1 MAELEAAMEKN
12 LIAQLT
18 TGISQWTYRKDIT
31 TEEALWHNFREKLN
45 QNNQAV
51 LDGEL
56 LTDEEFGQIKNFM
69 LEQAQTP
76 YKAALWLA
84 GENGEAVIPLVRED
98 AAKGTIHL
106 FAVSSREIAG
116 GRSCYEVIN
125 QYVSAKEGSGDRER
139 RFDVTL
145 LINGM
150 PMIQIELKNQ
160 NHPFMDAFRQIKK
173 YKVQGKFKGLFG
185 LVQMYVVTNG
195 SNTRYIAADT
205 GDRLNENFLTTWVDS
220 SNQPVENYLQ
230 FARNVL
236 RIPEAHQMIGFYS
249 VLDAERKKLMLL
261 RPYQI
266 HAIEAVKKA
275 SGEGKSGFVWHT
287 TGSGKTMTS
296 YTVTKN
302 LLTIPSVDKT
312 IFLIDRKDL
321 DQQTSTS
328 FKAYA
333 ENDAV
338 DIEDTQ
344 NIGELVRKLYSND
357 RIAIITT
364 IQKLQILIKRYSS
377 EAKKDSTK
385 TKKFHGLRIGFVVDE
400 CHRTVTPETQ
410 RMIMNFFESSLWYG
424 FTGTPIFKE
433 NMRARKGDLP
443 RTTEG
448 MFGPCL
454 HKYTIREAL
463 HNKAVLGFQIEY
475 KDTISYEQICVIGEQ
490 MGVGKKHELLVNED
504 RSKVTYTVMREV
516 KAQDPDP
523 YANDIHRME
532 VIDFIINQCAGK
544 FRLSAER
551 GDAYEAILTVKSIS
565 DAQCYYRLMKQFVAE
580 GKVAEHVRSKLNDF
594 PRIAIT
600 HTVTEN
606 DDDSIQ
612 NQQFMLEAMQ
622 DYNAMFGTNYGLD
635 SQRAYNTDLNDRLAR
650 KKGQYR
656 LRENQLD
663 IVIVVDRLL
672 TGFDAPPCGI
682 LFVDRPPMSYQNI
695 IQAFSRTNRL
705 YDRSKKYGM
714 IVIFQR
720 AEEYRKAVDDA
731 LWLYSNGG
739 TNDVSA
745 PPFAEIEQEFT
756 EAISEI
762 RKLAPAPEAV
772 DNLLNDRAAMAKF
785 VKQFQKL
792 DKSFGEIQVYMEWA
806 DKDLERDYGI
816 SHQDFDDYLG
826 KYQNVLEE
834 LKRSRDDDGDD
845 VTIDIE
851 YELETIRI
859 EIIDYRYLMSLIQRH
874 IPDEDQII
882 VEAVHDENI
891 EKYIDQLAESN
902 PGLASVIRQ
911 FWEDMKAHPEAYKG
925 MDAMNVIE
933 QRIDNII
940 NQQVDMLV
948 KEWCVKKNE
957 VLFVLENYKKSAPIV
972 VGNDYEKFKQTHN
985 MSKLMYKR
993 KVKEAIAALAE
1004 KIKPLLDK

>member
-1 MAELEAAMEKN
+1 M
-12 LIAQLT
+12 
-18 TGISQWTYRKDIT
+18 
-31 TEEALWHNFREKLN
+31 
-45 QNNQAV
+45 
-51 LDGEL
+51 
-56 LTDEEFGQIKNFM
+56 
-69 LEQAQTP
+69 
-76 YKAALWLA
+76 
-84 GENGEAVIPLVRED
+84 
-98 AAKGTIHL
+98 
-106 FAVSSREIAG
+106 
-116 GRSCYEVIN
+116 
-125 QYVSAKEGSGDRER
+125 
-139 RFDVTL
+139 
-145 LINGM
+145 
-150 PMIQIELKNQ
+150 
-160 NHPFMDAFRQIKK
+160 
-173 YKVQGKFKGLFG
+173 
-185 LVQMYVVTNG
+185 
-195 SNTRYIAADT
+195 
-205 GDRLNENFLTTWVDS
+205 
-220 SNQPVENYLQ
+220 
-230 FARNVL
+230 
-236 RIPEAHQMIGFYS
+236 
-249 VLDAERKKLMLL
+249 
-261 RPYQI
+261 
-266 HAIEAVKKA
+266 
-275 SGEGKSGFVWHT
+275 
-287 TGSGKTMTS
+287 
-296 YTVTKN
+296 
-302 LLTIPSVDKT
+302 
-312 IFLIDRKDL
+312 
-321 DQQTSTS
+321 
-328 FKAYA
+328 
-333 ENDAV
+333 
-338 DIEDTQ
+338 
-344 NIGELVRKLYSND
+344 
-357 RIAIITT
+357 
-364 IQKLQILIKRYSS
+364 
-377 EAKKDSTK
+377 
-385 TKKFHGLRIGFVVDE
+385 DE

-504 RSKVTYTVMREV
+504 RSKVNYTVMREV
-516 KAQDPDP
+516 KAQDTDP

-720 AEEYRKAVDDA
+720 AEEYRKAVDEA

-826 KYQNVLEE
+826 KYQNVLEA
-834 LKRSRDDDGDD
+834 LKHSRDDDGDD

-902 PGLASVIRQ
+902 PGLAAVIRQ

>member
-1 MAELEAAMEKN
+1 MAEREAAMEKN

-18 TGISQWTYRKDIT
+18 TGISQWTYRKDIA

-51 LDGEL
+51 LAGEL
-56 LTDEEFGQIKNFM
+56 ITDEEFGQIKNFV

-76 YKAALWLA
+76 YKAALWLS
-84 GENGEAVIPLVRED
+84 GENGEAVIPLARED
-98 AAKGTIHL
+98 ASKGTIHL

-125 QYVSAKEGSGDRER
+125 QYVSAKDGSDDRER

-195 SNTRYIAADT
+195 SNTRYIAADS
-205 GDRLNENFLTTWVDS
+205 GDRLNENFLTTWVDTH
-220 SNQPVENYLQ
+220 NQPVENYLQ
-230 FARNVL
+230 FAKSVL

-249 VLDAERKKLMLL
+249 VLDAERKKLLLL

-266 HAIEAVKKA
+266 HAIEAVKRA
-275 SGEGKSGFVWHT
+275 SAQGKSGFVWHT

-302 LLTIPSVDKT
+302 LLTIPSIDKT

-344 NIGELVRKLYSND
+344 NIGELARKLYSND
-357 RIAIITT
+357 RIAIVTT

-377 EAKKDSTK
+377 EARKDSTK
-385 TKKFHGLRIGFVVDE
+385 AKKFHGLRIGFVVDE

-410 RMIMNFFESSLWYG
+410 RMIMRFFASSLWYG
-424 FTGTPIFKE
+424 FTGTPLFKE
-433 NMRARKGDLP
+433 TMRARKGDLP

-454 HKYTIREAL
+454 HRYTIREAL
-463 HNKAVLGFQIEY
+463 QNKAVLGFQIEY
-475 KDTISYEQICVIGEQ
+475 KDTISYEQICAIGEQ
-490 MGVGKKHELLVNED
+490 VGIGKESDLLLRED
-504 RSKVTYTVMREV
+504 RSNVAYRVLGEV
-516 KAQDPDP
+516 KAQDTDP
-523 YANDIHRME
+523 YDNDMHRME
-532 VIDFIINQCAGK
+532 VIDFIINKCTGK
-544 FRLSAER
+544 FRLGAER
-551 GDAYEAILTVKSIS
+551 GDSYEAILTVSSIS
-565 DAQCYYRLMKQFVAE
+565 NAQCYYRLMKQFVAE

-606 DDDSIQ
+606 DDNSID

-672 TGFDAPPCGI
+672 TGFDAPPCAI

-705 YDRSKKYGM
+705 YDRAKKYGM

-720 AEEYRKAVDDA
+720 AEEYRKAVDEA

-745 PPFAEIEQEFT
+745 PPFAEIEQDFV
-756 EAISEI
+756 EAIKEL
-762 RKLAPAPEAV
+762 RKLAPTPEAV
-772 DNLLNDRAAMAKF
+772 DGLMNDRAAMSKF
-785 VKQFQKL
+785 VRQFQKL
-792 DKSFGEIQVYMEWA
+792 DKSLGEIQVYMEWA

-816 SHQDFDDYLG
+816 SWQDFDDYLG
-826 KYQNVLEE
+826 KYQNVLEA
-834 LKRSRDDDGDD
+834 LKASRDDSDE
-845 VTIDIE
+845 VNIDIA

-859 EIIDYRYLMSLIQRH
+859 ETIDYRYLVSLIQRH
-874 IPDEDQII
+874 IPDEDQIV
-882 VEAVHDENI
+882 VEDVHDENI
-891 EKYIDQLAESN
+891 EKYIDQLEEGN
-902 PGLASVIRQ
+902 PALAAVVRQ
-911 FWEDMKAHPEAYKG
+911 FWEDMKARPEEYKG
-925 MDAMNVIE
+925 MDAMSVIE

-948 KEWCVKKNE
+948 HEWCVKKND
-957 VLFVLENYKKSAPIV
+957 VLFLLENYRKSAPIV
-972 VGNDYEKFKQTHN
+972 VEDDYDMFKQTHK

-1004 KIKPLLDK
+1004 KLKPLWDK

>member
-1 MAELEAAMEKN
+1 MAEREATMEKN

-18 TGISQWTYRKDIT
+18 TGISQWTYRKDIA
-31 TEEALWHNFREKLN
+31 TEEALWNNFREKLN

-51 LDGEL
+51 LAGEL
-56 LTDEEFGQIKNFM
+56 ITDEEFGQIKNFV

-76 YKAALWLA
+76 YKAALWLS
-84 GENGEAVIPLVRED
+84 GENGEAVIPLARED
-98 AAKGTIHL
+98 ASKGTIHL

-125 QYVSAKEGSGDRER
+125 QYISAKDGNDDRER

-195 SNTRYIAADT
+195 SNTRYIAADS
-205 GDRLNENFLTTWVDS
+205 GDRLNENFLTTWVDTH
-220 SNQPVENYLQ
+220 NQPVENYLQ
-230 FARNVL
+230 FAKSVL

-249 VLDAERKKLMLL
+249 VLDAERRKLLLL

-266 HAIEAVKKA
+266 HAIEAVKRA
-275 SGEGKSGFVWHT
+275 SAQGKSGFVWHT

-302 LLTIPSVDKT
+302 LLTIPSIDKT

-344 NIGELVRKLYSND
+344 NIGELARKLYSND
-357 RIAIITT
+357 RIAIVTT

-385 TKKFHGLRIGFVVDE
+385 AKKFHGLRIGFVVDE

-410 RMIMNFFESSLWYG
+410 RMIMRFFASSLWYG
-424 FTGTPIFKE
+424 FTGTPLFKE
-433 NMRARKGDLP
+433 TMRARKGDLP

-454 HKYTIREAL
+454 HRYTIREAL
-463 HNKAVLGFQIEY
+463 QNKAVLGFQIEY
-475 KDTISYEQICVIGEQ
+475 KDTISYEQICAIGEQ
-490 MGVGKKHELLVNED
+490 VGIGKESDLLLRED
-504 RSKVTYTVMREV
+504 RSNVAYRVLGEV
-516 KAQDPDP
+516 KAQDADP
-523 YANDIHRME
+523 YDNDMHRME
-532 VIDFIINQCAGK
+532 VIDFIINKCAGK
-544 FRLSAER
+544 FRLGAER
-551 GDAYEAILTVKSIS
+551 GDSYEAILTVSSIS
-565 DAQCYYRLMKQFVAE
+565 NAQCYYRLMKQFVAD
-580 GKVAEHVRSKLNDF
+580 GKISEHVRSKLNDF

-606 DDDSIQ
+606 DDNSID

-672 TGFDAPPCGI
+672 TGFDAPPCAI

-705 YDRSKKYGM
+705 YDRAKKYGM

-720 AEEYRKAVDDA
+720 AEEYRKAVDEA

-745 PPFAEIEQEFT
+745 PPFAEIEQDFA
-756 EAISEI
+756 EAIKEL
-762 RKLAPAPEAV
+762 RKLAPTPEAV
-772 DNLLNDRAAMAKF
+772 DSLMNDRVAMSKF
-785 VKQFQKL
+785 VRQFQRL
-792 DKSFGEIQVYMEWA
+792 DKSLGEIQVYIEWA
-806 DKDLERDYGI
+806 DKDFERDYGI
-816 SHQDFDDYLG
+816 SWQDFDDYLG
-826 KYQNVLEE
+826 KYQNVLEA
-834 LKRSRDDDGDD
+834 LKASHDDDDN
-845 VTIDIE
+845 VSIDIE

-859 EIIDYRYLMSLIQRH
+859 ETIDYRYLVSLIQRH
-874 IPDEDQII
+874 IPDDDQIV
-882 VEAVHDENI
+882 VEDVHDENI
-891 EKYIDQLAESN
+891 EKYIDQLEEGN
-902 PGLASVIRQ
+902 PALAAVVRQ
-911 FWEDMKAHPEAYKG
+911 FWEDMKAMPEDYKG
-925 MDAMNVIE
+925 MDAMSVIE

-940 NQQVDMLV
+940 NQQVDTLV
-948 KEWCVKKNE
+948 HEWCVKKND
-957 VLFVLENYKKSAPIV
+957 VLFVLENYRKSAPIV
-972 VGNDYEKFKQTHN
+972 VEDDFDRFKQTHK

-1004 KIKPLLDK
+1004 KLKPLLDK

>member
-1 MAELEAAMEKN
+1 M
-12 LIAQLT
+12 
-18 TGISQWTYRKDIT
+18 
-31 TEEALWHNFREKLN
+31 
-45 QNNQAV
+45 
-51 LDGEL
+51 
-56 LTDEEFGQIKNFM
+56 
-69 LEQAQTP
+69 
-76 YKAALWLA
+76 
-84 GENGEAVIPLVRED
+84 
-98 AAKGTIHL
+98 
-106 FAVSSREIAG
+106 
-116 GRSCYEVIN
+116 
-125 QYVSAKEGSGDRER
+125 
-139 RFDVTL
+139 
-145 LINGM
+145 
-150 PMIQIELKNQ
+150 
-160 NHPFMDAFRQIKK
+160 
-173 YKVQGKFKGLFG
+173 
-185 LVQMYVVTNG
+185 
-195 SNTRYIAADT
+195 
-205 GDRLNENFLTTWVDS
+205 
-220 SNQPVENYLQ
+220 
-230 FARNVL
+230 
-236 RIPEAHQMIGFYS
+236 
-249 VLDAERKKLMLL
+249 
-261 RPYQI
+261 
-266 HAIEAVKKA
+266 
-275 SGEGKSGFVWHT
+275 
-287 TGSGKTMTS
+287 
-296 YTVTKN
+296 
-302 LLTIPSVDKT
+302 
-312 IFLIDRKDL
+312 
-321 DQQTSTS
+321 
-328 FKAYA
+328 
-333 ENDAV
+333 
-338 DIEDTQ
+338 
-344 NIGELVRKLYSND
+344 
-357 RIAIITT
+357 
-364 IQKLQILIKRYSS
+364 
-377 EAKKDSTK
+377 
-385 TKKFHGLRIGFVVDE
+385 DE

-504 RSKVTYTVMREV
+504 RSKVNYTVMREV
-516 KAQDPDP
+516 KAQDTDP

-720 AEEYRKAVDDA
+720 AEEYRKAVDEA

-845 VTIDIE
+845 VPIDIE

-902 PGLASVIRQ
+902 PGLAAVIRQ

>member
-1 MAELEAAMEKN
+1 MAEREAAMEKN

-18 TGISQWTYRKDIT
+18 TGISQWTYRKDIA
-31 TEEALWHNFREKLN
+31 TEEALWNNFREKLN

-51 LDGEL
+51 LAGEL
-56 LTDEEFGQIKNFM
+56 ITDEEFGQIKNFV

-76 YKAALWLA
+76 YKAALWLS
-84 GENGEAVIPLVRED
+84 GENGEAVIPLARED
-98 AAKGTIHL
+98 ASKGTIHL

-125 QYVSAKEGSGDRER
+125 QYVSAKDGSDDRER

-195 SNTRYIAADT
+195 SNTRYIAADS
-205 GDRLNENFLTTWVDS
+205 GDRLNENFLTTWVDTH
-220 SNQPVENYLQ
+220 NQPVENYLQ
-230 FARNVL
+230 FAKSVL

-249 VLDAERKKLMLL
+249 VLDAERKKLLLL

-266 HAIEAVKKA
+266 HAIEAVKRA
-275 SGEGKSGFVWHT
+275 SAQGKSGFVWHT

-302 LLTIPSVDKT
+302 LLTIPSIDKT

-344 NIGELVRKLYSND
+344 NIGELARKLYSND
-357 RIAIITT
+357 RIAIVTT

-377 EAKKDSTK
+377 EARKDSTK
-385 TKKFHGLRIGFVVDE
+385 AKKFHGLRIGFVVDE

-410 RMIMNFFESSLWYG
+410 RMIMRFFASSLWYG
-424 FTGTPIFKE
+424 FTGTPLFKE
-433 NMRARKGDLP
+433 TMRARKGDLP
-443 RTTEG
+443 RITEG
-448 MFGPCL
+448 MFGSCL
-454 HKYTIREAL
+454 HRYTIREAL
-463 HNKAVLGFQIEY
+463 QNKAVLGFQIEY
-475 KDTISYEQICVIGEQ
+475 KDTISYEQICAIGEQ
-490 MGVGKKHELLVNED
+490 VGIGKESDLLLRED
-504 RSKVTYTVMREV
+504 RSNVAYRVLGEV
-516 KAQDPDP
+516 KAQDTDP
-523 YANDIHRME
+523 YDNDMHRME
-532 VIDFIINQCAGK
+532 VIDFIINKCAGK
-544 FRLSAER
+544 FRLGAER
-551 GDAYEAILTVKSIS
+551 GDSYEAILTVKSIA
-565 DAQCYYRLMKQFVAE
+565 DAQSYYRLMKQFVAE

-606 DDDSIQ
+606 DDNSID

-656 LRENQLD
+656 LRKNQLD

-672 TGFDAPPCGI
+672 TGFDAPPCAI

-705 YDRSKKYGM
+705 YDRAKKYGM

-720 AEEYRKAVDDA
+720 AEEYRKAVDEA

-745 PPFAEIEQEFT
+745 PPFAEIEQDFV
-756 EAISEI
+756 EAIKEL
-762 RKLAPAPEAV
+762 RKLAPTPEAV
-772 DNLLNDRAAMAKF
+772 DSLMNDRAAMSKF
-785 VKQFQKL
+785 VRQFQKL
-792 DKSFGEIQVYMEWA
+792 DKSLGEIQVYMEWA
-806 DKDLERDYGI
+806 DKDFERDYGI
-816 SHQDFDDYLG
+816 SWQDFDDYLG
-826 KYQNVLEE
+826 KYQNVLEA
-834 LKRSRDDDGDD
+834 LKASRDDSDE
-845 VTIDIE
+845 VNIDIA

-859 EIIDYRYLMSLIQRH
+859 ETIDYRYLVSLIQRH
-874 IPDEDQII
+874 IPDDDQIV
-882 VEAVHDENI
+882 VEDVHDENI
-891 EKYIDQLAESN
+891 EKYIDQLEEGN
-902 PGLASVIRQ
+902 PALAAVVRQ
-911 FWEDMKAHPEAYKG
+911 FWEDMKARPEDYKG
-925 MDAMNVIE
+925 MDAMSVIE

-948 KEWCVKKNE
+948 HEWCIKKKD
-957 VLFVLENYKKSAPIV
+957 VLFVLENYRKSAPIV
-972 VGNDYEKFKQTHN
+972 VEDDFDRFKQTHK

-993 KVKEAIAALAE
+993 KAKEAVAALAE
-1004 KIKPLLDK
+1004 KLKPLLDK

>member
-1 MAELEAAMEKN
+1 
-12 LIAQLT
+12 
-18 TGISQWTYRKDIT
+18 
-31 TEEALWHNFREKLN
+31 
-45 QNNQAV
+45 
-51 LDGEL
+51 
-56 LTDEEFGQIKNFM
+56 
-69 LEQAQTP
+69 
-76 YKAALWLA
+76 
-84 GENGEAVIPLVRED
+84 
-98 AAKGTIHL
+98 
-106 FAVSSREIAG
+106 
-116 GRSCYEVIN
+116 
-125 QYVSAKEGSGDRER
+125 
-139 RFDVTL
+139 
-145 LINGM
+145 
-150 PMIQIELKNQ
+150 
-160 NHPFMDAFRQIKK
+160 
-173 YKVQGKFKGLFG
+173 
-185 LVQMYVVTNG
+185 
-195 SNTRYIAADT
+195 
-205 GDRLNENFLTTWVDS
+205 
-220 SNQPVENYLQ
+220 
-230 FARNVL
+230 
-236 RIPEAHQMIGFYS
+236 
-249 VLDAERKKLMLL
+249 
-261 RPYQI
+261 
-266 HAIEAVKKA
+266 
-275 SGEGKSGFVWHT
+275 
-287 TGSGKTMTS
+287 MTS

-516 KAQDPDP
+516 KAQDTDP

-532 VIDFIINQCAGK
+532 VIDFIINKCAGK

-720 AEEYRKAVDDA
+720 AEEYRKAVDEA

-826 KYQNVLEE
+826 KYQNVLEA

-902 PGLASVIRQ
+902 PGLAAVIRQ

>member
-1 MAELEAAMEKN
+1 MAEREAAMEKN

-31 TEEALWHNFREKLN
+31 TEEVLWNNFREKLN

-51 LDGEL
+51 LAGEL
-56 LTDEEFGQIKNFM
+56 ITDEEFGQIKNFV

-76 YKAALWLA
+76 YKAALWLS

-98 AAKGTIHL
+98 ASKGTIHL

-125 QYVSAKEGSGDRER
+125 QYVSPKDGSDDRER

-195 SNTRYIAADT
+195 SNTRYIAADS
-205 GDRLNENFLTTWVDS
+205 GDRLNENFLTTWVDTH
-220 SNQPVENYLQ
+220 NQPVENYLQ
-230 FARNVL
+230 FAKSVL

-249 VLDAERKKLMLL
+249 VLDAERKKLLLL

-266 HAIEAVKKA
+266 HAIEAVKRA
-275 SGEGKSGFVWHT
+275 SAEGRSGFVWHT

-302 LLTIPSVDKT
+302 LLAIPSIDKT

-333 ENDAV
+333 ENDSV

-344 NIGELVRKLYSND
+344 NIGELARKLYSND
-357 RIAIITT
+357 RIAIVTT

-377 EAKKDSTK
+377 EAKRDSAK
-385 TKKFHGLRIGFVVDE
+385 TQKFHGLRIGFVVDE

-410 RMIMNFFESSLWYG
+410 RMIMSFFASSLWYG
-424 FTGTPIFKE
+424 FTGTPLFKE
-433 NMRARKGDLP
+433 TMRARKGDLP

-454 HKYTIREAL
+454 HRYTIREAL

-475 KDTISYEQICVIGEQ
+475 KDTISYEQICAIGEQ
-490 MGVGKKHELLVNED
+490 VGVGKESELLLRED
-504 RSKVTYTVMREV
+504 RGNVAYRVLGEV
-516 KAQDPDP
+516 KAQDADP
-523 YANDIHRME
+523 YDNDMHRME
-532 VIDFIINQCAGK
+532 VIDFIINKCAGK
-544 FRLSAER
+544 FRLGAER
-551 GDAYEAILTVKSIS
+551 GDSYEAILTVSSIS
-565 DAQCYYRLMKQFVAE
+565 HAQCYYRLMKQFVAA
-580 GKVAEHVRSKLNDF
+580 GKVSAHVRSKLNDF

-606 DDDSIQ
+606 DDNSID

-672 TGFDAPPCGI
+672 TGFDAPPCAI

-705 YDRSKKYGM
+705 YDKAKKYGM

-720 AEEYRKAVDDA
+720 AEEYRKAVDEA
-731 LWLYSNGG
+731 LWLYFNGG

-745 PPFAEIEQEFT
+745 PPFAEIEQDFAA
-756 EAISEI
+756 AIKAL
-762 RKLAPAPEAV
+762 RKLAPTPEAV
-772 DNLLNDRAAMAKF
+772 DSLMNDRAAMSKF
-785 VKQFQKL
+785 VKQFQRL
-792 DKSFGEIQVYMEWA
+792 DKSLGEIQVYMEWA

-816 SHQDFDDYLG
+816 SQQDFDDYLG
-826 KYQNVLEE
+826 KYQNVLEA
-834 LKRSRDDDGDD
+834 LKASRDDSDD
-845 VTIDIE
+845 NVSIDIE
-851 YELETIRI
+851 YELETIRV
-859 EIIDYRYLMSLIQRH
+859 EMIDYRYLMSLIQRH
-874 IPDEDQII
+874 IPDDDQII
-882 VEAVHDENI
+882 VEDVHDENI
-891 EKYIDQLAESN
+891 EKYIDQLEEGN
-902 PGLASVIRQ
+902 PTLAAVVRQ
-911 FWEDMKAHPEAYKG
+911 FWEDMKARPEDYKG
-925 MDAMNVIE
+925 MDAMSVIE
-933 QRIDNII
+933 ERIDNII
-940 NQQVDMLV
+940 MQQVDMLV
-948 KEWCVKKNE
+948 NEWCVRKND
-957 VLFVLENYKKSAPIV
+957 VLFVLENYRKSAPIV
-972 VGNDYEKFKQTHN
+972 VEDDYDRYKQTHK

-993 KVKEAIAALAE
+993 KVKEAVAALAE
-1004 KIKPLLDK
+1004 RIKPLLDK

>member
-1 MAELEAAMEKN
+1 MAEREAAMEKN

-18 TGISQWTYRKDIT
+18 TGISQWTYRKDIA
-31 TEEALWHNFREKLN
+31 TEEALWNNFREKLN

-51 LDGEL
+51 LAGEL
-56 LTDEEFGQIKNFM
+56 ITDEEFGQIKNFV

-76 YKAALWLA
+76 YKAALWLS
-84 GENGEAVIPLVRED
+84 GENGEAVIPLARED
-98 AAKGTIHL
+98 ASKGMIHL

-125 QYVSAKEGSGDRER
+125 QYVSAKDGSDDRER

-195 SNTRYIAADT
+195 SNTRYIAADS
-205 GDRLNENFLTTWVDS
+205 GDRLNENFLTTWVDTH
-220 SNQPVENYLQ
+220 NQPVENYLQ
-230 FARNVL
+230 FAKNVL

-249 VLDAERKKLMLL
+249 VLDAERRKLLLL

-266 HAIEAVKKA
+266 HAIEAVKRA
-275 SGEGKSGFVWHT
+275 SVQGKSGFVWHT

-302 LLTIPSVDKT
+302 LLTIPSIDKT

-344 NIGELVRKLYSND
+344 NIGELARKLYSSD
-357 RIAIITT
+357 RIAIVTT

-385 TKKFHGLRIGFVVDE
+385 AKKFHGLRIGFVVDE

-410 RMIMNFFESSLWYG
+410 RMIMRFFASSLWYG
-424 FTGTPIFKE
+424 FTGTPLFKE
-433 NMRARKGDLP
+433 TMRARKGDLP

-454 HKYTIREAL
+454 HRYTIREAL
-463 HNKAVLGFQIEY
+463 QNKAVLGFQIEY
-475 KDTISYEQICVIGEQ
+475 KDTISYEQICAIGEQ
-490 MGVGKKHELLVNED
+490 VGIGKESDLLLRED
-504 RSKVTYTVMREV
+504 RSNVAYRVLGEV
-516 KAQDPDP
+516 RAQDTDP
-523 YANDIHRME
+523 YDNDMHRME
-532 VIDFIINQCAGK
+532 VIDFIINKCAGK
-544 FRLSAER
+544 FRLGAER
-551 GDAYEAILTVKSIS
+551 GDSYEAILTVSSIS
-565 DAQCYYRLMKQFVAE
+565 NAQCYYRLMKQFVAE
-580 GKVAEHVRSKLNDF
+580 GKVSEHVRSKLNDF

-606 DDDSIQ
+606 DDNSID

-672 TGFDAPPCGI
+672 TGFDAPPCAI

-705 YDRSKKYGM
+705 YDRAKKYGM

-720 AEEYRKAVDDA
+720 AEEYRKAVDEA

-745 PPFAEIEQEFT
+745 PPFAEIEQDFA
-756 EAISEI
+756 EAIKEL
-762 RKLAPAPEAV
+762 RKLAPRPEAI
-772 DNLLNDRAAMAKF
+772 DSLMNDRAAMSKF
-785 VKQFQKL
+785 VKQFQRL
-792 DKSFGEIQVYMEWA
+792 DKSLGEIQVYMEWA

-816 SHQDFDDYLG
+816 SWQDFDDYLG
-826 KYQNVLEE
+826 KYQNVLEA
-834 LKRSRDDDGDD
+834 LKASRDDSDE
-845 VTIDIE
+845 VNIDIA

-859 EIIDYRYLMSLIQRH
+859 ETIDYRYLVSLIQRH
-874 IPDEDQII
+874 IPDDDQII
-882 VEAVHDENI
+882 VEDVHDENI
-891 EKYIDQLAESN
+891 EKYIDQLEEGN
-902 PGLASVIRQ
+902 PALAAVVRQ
-911 FWEDMKAHPEAYKG
+911 FWEDMKARPEDYKG
-925 MDAMNVIE
+925 MDAMSVIE
-933 QRIDNII
+933 QRIGNII

-948 KEWCVKKNE
+948 HEWCVKKND
-957 VLFVLENYKKSAPIV
+957 VLFVLENYRKSAPIV
-972 VGNDYEKFKQTHN
+972 VEDDYDRFKQVHK

-1004 KIKPLLDK
+1004 KLKPLWDK

>member
-1 MAELEAAMEKN
+1 M
-12 LIAQLT
+12 
-18 TGISQWTYRKDIT
+18 
-31 TEEALWHNFREKLN
+31 
-45 QNNQAV
+45 
-51 LDGEL
+51 
-56 LTDEEFGQIKNFM
+56 
-69 LEQAQTP
+69 
-76 YKAALWLA
+76 
-84 GENGEAVIPLVRED
+84 
-98 AAKGTIHL
+98 
-106 FAVSSREIAG
+106 
-116 GRSCYEVIN
+116 
-125 QYVSAKEGSGDRER
+125 
-139 RFDVTL
+139 
-145 LINGM
+145 
-150 PMIQIELKNQ
+150 
-160 NHPFMDAFRQIKK
+160 
-173 YKVQGKFKGLFG
+173 
-185 LVQMYVVTNG
+185 
-195 SNTRYIAADT
+195 
-205 GDRLNENFLTTWVDS
+205 
-220 SNQPVENYLQ
+220 
-230 FARNVL
+230 
-236 RIPEAHQMIGFYS
+236 
-249 VLDAERKKLMLL
+249 
-261 RPYQI
+261 
-266 HAIEAVKKA
+266 
-275 SGEGKSGFVWHT
+275 
-287 TGSGKTMTS
+287 
-296 YTVTKN
+296 
-302 LLTIPSVDKT
+302 
-312 IFLIDRKDL
+312 
-321 DQQTSTS
+321 
-328 FKAYA
+328 
-333 ENDAV
+333 
-338 DIEDTQ
+338 
-344 NIGELVRKLYSND
+344 
-357 RIAIITT
+357 
-364 IQKLQILIKRYSS
+364 
-377 EAKKDSTK
+377 
-385 TKKFHGLRIGFVVDE
+385 DE

-516 KAQDPDP
+516 KAQDTDP

-532 VIDFIINQCAGK
+532 VIDFIINKCAGK

-720 AEEYRKAVDDA
+720 AEEYRKAVDEA

-772 DNLLNDRAAMAKF
+772 DNLLDDRAAMAKF

-826 KYQNVLEE
+826 KYQNVLEA

-902 PGLASVIRQ
+902 PGLAAVIRQ

>member
-1 MAELEAAMEKN
+1 MAEREATMEKN

-18 TGISQWTYRKDIT
+18 TGISQWTYRKDIA
-31 TEEALWHNFREKLN
+31 TEEALWNNFREKLN

-51 LDGEL
+51 LAGEL
-56 LTDEEFGQIKNFM
+56 ITDEEFGQIKNFV

-76 YKAALWLA
+76 YKAALWLS
-84 GENGEAVIPLVRED
+84 GENGEAVIPLARED
-98 AAKGTIHL
+98 ASKGTIHL

-125 QYVSAKEGSGDRER
+125 QYISAKDGNDDRER

-195 SNTRYIAADT
+195 SNTRYIAADS
-205 GDRLNENFLTTWVDS
+205 GDRLNENFLTTWVDTH
-220 SNQPVENYLQ
+220 NQPVENYLQ
-230 FARNVL
+230 FAKSVL

-249 VLDAERKKLMLL
+249 VLDAERRKLLLL

-266 HAIEAVKKA
+266 HAIEAVKRA
-275 SGEGKSGFVWHT
+275 SAQGKSGFVWHT

-302 LLTIPSVDKT
+302 LLTIPSIDKT

-344 NIGELVRKLYSND
+344 NIGELARKLYSND
-357 RIAIITT
+357 RIAIVTT

-385 TKKFHGLRIGFVVDE
+385 AKKFHGLRIGFVVDE

-410 RMIMNFFESSLWYG
+410 RMIMRFFASSLWYG
-424 FTGTPIFKE
+424 FTGTPLFKE
-433 NMRARKGDLP
+433 TMRARKGDLP

-454 HKYTIREAL
+454 HRYTIREAL
-463 HNKAVLGFQIEY
+463 QNKAVLGFQIEY
-475 KDTISYEQICVIGEQ
+475 KDTISYEQICAIGEQ
-490 MGVGKKHELLVNED
+490 VGIGKESDLLLRED
-504 RSKVTYTVMREV
+504 RSNVAYRVLGEV
-516 KAQDPDP
+516 KAQDADP
-523 YANDIHRME
+523 YDNDMHRME
-532 VIDFIINQCAGK
+532 VIDFIINKCAGK
-544 FRLSAER
+544 FRLGAER
-551 GDAYEAILTVKSIS
+551 GDSYEAILTVSSIS
-565 DAQCYYRLMKQFVAE
+565 NAQCYYRLMKQFVAD
-580 GKVAEHVRSKLNDF
+580 GKISEHVRSKLNDF

-606 DDDSIQ
+606 DDNSID

-672 TGFDAPPCGI
+672 TGFDAPPCAI

-705 YDRSKKYGM
+705 YDRAKKYGM

-720 AEEYRKAVDDA
+720 AEEYRKAVDEA

-745 PPFAEIEQEFT
+745 PPFAEIEQDFA
-756 EAISEI
+756 EAIKEL
-762 RKLAPAPEAV
+762 RKLAPTPEAV
-772 DNLLNDRAAMAKF
+772 DSLMNDRVAMSKF
-785 VKQFQKL
+785 VRQFQRL
-792 DKSFGEIQVYMEWA
+792 DKSLGEIQVYIEWA
-806 DKDLERDYGI
+806 DKDFERDYGI
-816 SHQDFDDYLG
+816 SWQDFDDYLG
-826 KYQNVLEE
+826 KYQNVLEA
-834 LKRSRDDDGDD
+834 LKASHDDDDN
-845 VTIDIE
+845 VSIDIE

-859 EIIDYRYLMSLIQRH
+859 ETIDYRYLVSLIQRH
-874 IPDEDQII
+874 IPDDDQIV
-882 VEAVHDENI
+882 VEDVHDENI
-891 EKYIDQLAESN
+891 EKYIDQLEEGN
-902 PGLASVIRQ
+902 PALAAVVRQ
-911 FWEDMKAHPEAYKG
+911 FWEDMKAMPEDYKG
-925 MDAMNVIE
+925 MDAMSVIE

-940 NQQVDMLV
+940 NQQVDTLV
-948 KEWCVKKNE
+948 HEWCVKKND
-957 VLFVLENYKKSAPIV
+957 VLFVLENYRKSAPIV
-972 VGNDYEKFKQTHN
+972 VEDDFDRFKQVHK

-1004 KIKPLLDK
+1004 KLKPLLDK

>member
-1 MAELEAAMEKN
+1 MRSLGRLRTLCWNRLRLPKRLLYGWLERM
-12 LIAQLT
+12 
-18 TGISQWTYRKDIT
+18 
-31 TEEALWHNFREKLN
+31 
-45 QNNQAV
+45 
-51 LDGEL
+51 
-56 LTDEEFGQIKNFM
+56 
-69 LEQAQTP
+69 
-76 YKAALWLA
+76 
-84 GENGEAVIPLVRED
+84 VR
-98 AAKGTIHL
+98 L
-106 FAVSSREIAG
+106 
-116 GRSCYEVIN
+116 
-125 QYVSAKEGSGDRER
+125 
-139 RFDVTL
+139 
-145 LINGM
+145 
-150 PMIQIELKNQ
+150 
-160 NHPFMDAFRQIKK
+160 
-173 YKVQGKFKGLFG
+173 
-185 LVQMYVVTNG
+185 
-195 SNTRYIAADT
+195 
-205 GDRLNENFLTTWVDS
+205 
-220 SNQPVENYLQ
+220 
-230 FARNVL
+230 
-236 RIPEAHQMIGFYS
+236 
-249 VLDAERKKLMLL
+249 LL

-344 NIGELVRKLYSND
+344 NIGELVKKLYSND

-377 EAKKDSTK
+377 EARQDSTK

-410 RMIMNFFESSLWYG
+410 RMIMGFFESSLWYG

-475 KDTISYEQICVIGEQ
+475 KDTISYEQICAIGEQ
-490 MGVGKKHELLVNED
+490 IGVGKERELLVRED
-504 RSKVTYTVMREV
+504 RSNVTYKVLGEV
-516 KAQDPDP
+516 KAQDADP
-523 YANDIHRME
+523 YANDMHRME
-532 VIDFIINQCAGK
+532 VIDFIINKCASK

-580 GKVAEHVRSKLNDF
+580 GRVAERVRSKLSDF

-622 DYNAMFGTNYGLD
+622 DYNAMFGTNYSLD

-656 LRENQLD
+656 LREKQLD

-705 YDRSKKYGM
+705 YDRAKKYGM

-720 AEEYRKAVDDA
+720 AEEYRTAVDEA

-745 PPFAEIEQEFT
+745 PPFAEIEKDFAK
-756 EAISEI
+756 AIREI
-762 RKLAPAPEAV
+762 RKLAPTPDTV

-816 SHQDFDDYLG
+816 SQQDFDDYLG
-826 KYQNVLEE
+826 KYQNVLEA
-834 LKRSRDDDGDD
+834 LKKSPDDGGDD

-851 YELETIRI
+851 YELETIRL
-859 EIIDYRYLMSLIQRH
+859 ETIDYRYLMSLIQRH
-874 IPDEDQII
+874 IPDEGQII

-902 PGLASVIRQ
+902 PGLAAVIRQ

-925 MDAMNVIE
+925 MDAMSVIE

-948 KEWCVKKNE
+948 NEWCVKKNE

-972 VGNDYEKFKQTHN
+972 VGNDYEKFKQTHK